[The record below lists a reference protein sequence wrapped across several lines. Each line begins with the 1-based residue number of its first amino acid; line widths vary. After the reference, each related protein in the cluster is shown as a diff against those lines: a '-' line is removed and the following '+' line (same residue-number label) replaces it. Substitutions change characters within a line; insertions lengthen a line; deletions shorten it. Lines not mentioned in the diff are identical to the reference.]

1 MSGLEKVFHL
11 SCSTLKQRK
20 TLLQTKEVKFF
31 LNLSIDFVVTIQ
43 ETSSPMTPK
52 NVI

>member
-1 MSGLEKVFHL
+1 M
-11 SCSTLKQRK
+11 
-20 TLLQTKEVKFF
+20 F

-52 NVI
+52 KCDLKNARLKFFLKFSQSIHKRVNSP

>member
-1 MSGLEKVFHL
+1 M
-11 SCSTLKQRK
+11 
-20 TLLQTKEVKFF
+20 F

-52 NVI
+52 KCDLKFSQSIHKKVNYP